1 MKKLSLLLV
10 FSMLMTLLAG
20 CGGDASSGGG
30 ASASGSSPGPG
41 TSQAAG
47 KSYVIANTPK
57 CVGISWWDRM
67 LVGNDRFVAS
77 TGNEVYQVG
86 PAGQSDTAVQ
96 VSTIEDV
103 IATGVDA
110 ITVIPSDPDAVET
123 TLAKAREQGI
133 VVISHEA
140 EGMQNVDYDLEAFVN
155 REYGAHM
162 MDVLAEEMGEEGGYC
177 IMMGMLTMS
186 SHQQWTEGAIER
198 QKEAYPNMY
207 MVCDPVESQAGGG
220 SQEGSY
226 KVAKEVIASYPD
238 VAGFIGCDMVNPP
251 GIAMAVEEAGKAG
264 EIAVT
269 GTCLVS
275 VAGEYLTKGT
285 IKTICFWDPADAGE
299 AMCSLATKVLN
310 GEEVKNGIDL
320 GVPGFE
326 NCKLEGNT
334 LFGSAWVDVT
344 TENMA
349 DYNF

>member
-1 MKKLSLLLV
+1 MKKLSLLLALV
-10 FSMLMTLLAG
+10 MLFSVLAG
-20 CGGDASSGGG
+20 CGKKAETESPAETSAGEPASK
-30 ASASGSSPGPG
+30 
-41 TSQAAG
+41 T
-47 KSYVIANTPK
+47 YVIANTPK

-67 LVGNDRFVAS
+67 KVGNDRFVEA

-96 VSTIEDV
+96 VSTVEDV
-103 IATGVDA
+103 ISTGVDA
-110 ITVIPSDPDAVET
+110 ITVIPSDPDALET

-140 EGMQNVDYDLEAFVN
+140 EGMENVDYDIEAFVN
-155 REYGAHM
+155 AAYGAHM
-162 MDVLAEEMGEEGGYC
+162 MDVLAAEMGEEGGYC

-186 SHQQWTEGAIER
+186 SHQQWTAGAIAR
-198 QKEAYPNMY
+198 QQEAYPNMY
-207 MVCDPVESQAGGG
+207 QVCDPVESQAQGG

-226 KVAKEVIASYPD
+226 KVAKEVIASHPD
-238 VAGFIGCDMVNPP
+238 VKGFIGCDMVNPP

-275 VAGEYLTKGT
+275 VAGEYLKKGT
-285 IKTICFWDPADAGE
+285 IKTICFWDPADAGQ
-299 AMCSLATKVLN
+299 AMCSLAVKVLN
-310 GEEVKNGIDL
+310 GEEITDGINL

-326 NCKLEGNT
+326 SCT
-334 LFGSAWVDVT
+334 LKDNILYGSAWVDVT
-344 TENMA
+344 TDNME